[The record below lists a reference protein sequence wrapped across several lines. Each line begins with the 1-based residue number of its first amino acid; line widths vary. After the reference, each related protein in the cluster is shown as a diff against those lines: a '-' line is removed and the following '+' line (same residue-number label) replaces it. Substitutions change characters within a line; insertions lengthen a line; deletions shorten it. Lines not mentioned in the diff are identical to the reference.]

1 MMLQAQHTEWLSL
14 PQVARTLGVKR
25 SQVYYA
31 HLSGRVPEP
40 GTRLGNRRLYA
51 PEDVTRLQEYFRL
64 LNALRGG

>member
-1 MMLQAQHTEWLSL
+1 MQQVQHKEWLSL
-14 PQVARTLGVKR
+14 PQVSRVLGVKR

-40 GTRLGNRRLYA
+40 GTKLGNRRLYA
-51 PEDVTRLQEYFRL
+51 PEDVARLQDYFRL